1 MVETKHREK
10 MNMSMCKICSKLC
23 PVSLAIA
30 VGLTAMLCFWVM
42 MMWGASAMGETSA
55 AYMQHMMPGMENL
68 PGWQIYLYI
77 FLKGAFVG
85 FFVAL
90 FYDICRWLCGKMC
103 KKSGEACTC
112 PCSCCSGKKVEC
124 K

>member
-1 MVETKHREK
+1 
-10 MNMSMCKICSKLC
+10 MSMCKSCSKLC

-42 MMWGASAMGETSA
+42 MMWGASAMGETSS

-90 FYDICRWLCGKMC
+90 FYDICRMICGKMC
-103 KKSGEACTC
+103 KKSCDNTCTC
-112 PCSCCSGKKVEC
+112 PCSCCSGKKEI